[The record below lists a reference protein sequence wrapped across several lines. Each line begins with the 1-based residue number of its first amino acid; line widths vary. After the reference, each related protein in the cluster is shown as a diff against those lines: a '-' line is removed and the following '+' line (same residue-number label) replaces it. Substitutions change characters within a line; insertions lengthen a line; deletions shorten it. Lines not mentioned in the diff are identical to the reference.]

1 VKLVKKYKEEAKERI
16 AFATNSCW
24 ILFEVKI
31 RGNCWRGIIM
41 SEYFK
46 KRKEKKIEIVQRV
59 MEDKAKRKER
69 KQEIAAMPEAERK
82 AVIVSDKQLRKELKQ
97 QRKEEIKSLSRKER
111 KAAKKEAKMYKKIK
125 NRPRRIVGWSAVG
138 AVILITGVTV
148 GPTVSSILGNMTGKH
163 IAIDTTSE
171 EAVKARETA
180 DVIAEKISDEG
191 LVLLKNE
198 NNSLPLADKKINV
211 FGSTAFTF
219 KYAGGGSG
227 ASDLSRAVN
236 LFDALN
242 NAGIE
247 YNQELYDYYAGL
259 PELEEA
265 TGKAETGAV
274 QVVKGMLGGGK
285 EESGEPAVTA
295 AALAQAK
302 EYSDNAMIIV
312 QSDAVEAADV
322 SADQLKVTDD
332 MHALIKKVA
341 DNFSNVTII
350 INAGNTL
357 ELGFVEEY
365 PSIQSVLWVGTP
377 GPFGTNSLAKV
388 LSGEINPS
396 GRITDTYVYDLE
408 SSPASENFGDY
419 QYENLDKAYLNYEE
433 GIYIGYRFYETYYQ
447 GNEEGYKQT
456 VQYPFGSGL
465 SYTTF
470 DWNIV
475 SQQLNNDAIELKIE
489 VKNTGKVAGKDVVQ
503 VYYSAPYTPGGIEK
517 SAINLA
523 TFAKTKSLE
532 PGESETL
539 TITYDTRDMAS
550 YDMENENYVLE
561 KGTYE
566 IKLGKNVHDFDK
578 TLNFELSEEIV
589 YNTDADTGTE
599 YKNRFTQSENELT
612 VLSRNDWEGTYP
624 SDQDDSKVASE
635 LVVERVKEHEFNDDV
650 DMPITGAD
658 NGLKL
663 EDLKGL
669 DYEDPKW
676 DKFLDQF
683 TVDQM
688 IDYVTDGAYHT
699 IAIEEH
705 GIPNTVL
712 LDGPAGLNFFFKKF
726 EAGAFP
732 TEIVIA
738 STWNKELAYEMGE
751 VIGKE
756 AKAYGVH
763 GWYAPALNIHRSPQG
778 GRNFEYM
785 SEDPVL
791 NGMMGANMSK
801 GAGDQGV
808 TVFMKHFIMNEQ
820 ETNARSGILVWSNE
834 QAMRELHLRPFEMT
848 VKEAGVTGAMSSF
861 SYIDGKWANP
871 ELLNG
876 MLRDEWGFEGV
887 VSSDAVFGFMEPQ
900 QAITSGNDL
909 MLDILSVTKNKKL
922 LQEAYNEHPEAI
934 TVGLR
939 NSMHNSLY
947 ATLKTYL
954 FN

>member
-1 VKLVKKYKEEAKERI
+1 
-16 AFATNSCW
+16 
-24 ILFEVKI
+24 
-31 RGNCWRGIIM
+31 M
-41 SEYFK
+41 MEYFK
-46 KRKEKKIEIVQRV
+46 KRKAWKKEILQRV
-59 MEDKAKRKER
+59 REDKAKHKER
-69 KQEIAAMPEAERK
+69 KQEISALPEEKRK
-82 AVIVSDKQLRKELKQ
+82 EAIKSDKLLKKEQKQ
-97 QRKEEIKSLSRKER
+97 QRKEELKTLSRKER
-111 KAAKKEAKMYKKIK
+111 RATKKEAKMYKKIK
-125 NRPRRIVGWSAVG
+125 NRPIRMTSWS
-138 AVILITGVTV
+138 VIALLLITASVTA
-148 GPTVSSILGNMTGKH
+148 GPTVSSLVGNITGKH
-163 IAIDTTSE
+163 IIINTTSAE
-171 EAVKARETA
+171 GVKAREDA
-180 DVIAEKISDEG
+180 DVIAEEIANEG
-191 LVLLKNE
+191 IVLLKNE

-211 FGSTAFTF
+211 FGSTAFSF
-219 KYAGGGSG
+219 KYGGGGSG
-227 ASDLSRAVN
+227 ASDQSRAVN
-236 LFDALN
+236 LFDALK

-247 YNQELYDYYAGL
+247 YNQELYDYYTGL
-259 PELEEA
+259 PELKEV
-265 TGKAETGAV
+265 TGKSDSGFV
-274 QVVKGMLGGGK
+274 QVVKGML
-285 EESGEPAVTA
+285 SGEEAAGEPDVTK
-295 AALAQAK
+295 AALNQAK
-302 EYSDNAMIIV
+302 EYSDNAMIII
-312 QSDAVEAADV
+312 QSEAVEASDV
-322 SADQLKVTDD
+322 SSDQLKLSDE
-332 MHALIKKVA
+332 MHDLIVKVA

-350 INAGNTL
+350 VNAGNTL
-357 ELGFVEEY
+357 ELGFVDEF
-365 PSIQSVLWVGTP
+365 PSIQSVLWIGTP

-388 LSGEINPS
+388 LSGELNPS
-396 GRITDTYVYDLE
+396 GRITDTYVYDVD

-433 GIYIGYRFYETYYQ
+433 GIYVGYRFYETYYQ
-447 GNEEGYKQT
+447 GNDEGYEQT

-475 SQQLNNDAIELKIE
+475 SSKLNNESIELQVE
-489 VKNTGKVAGKDVVQ
+489 VKNTGEVVGKDVVQ

-523 TFAKTKSLE
+523 TFAKTKALE
-532 PGESETL
+532 PGESEII
-539 TITYDTRDMAS
+539 TIKYDTRDMAS
-550 YDMENENYVLE
+550 YDMANENYILE
-561 KGTYE
+561 KGTYQ
-566 IKLGKNVHDFDK
+566 IKLGKNVHMIDH
-578 TLNFELSEEIV
+578 TLSFEIPEDMI
-589 YNTDADTGTE
+589 YKTDADTGTE

-624 SDQDDSKVASE
+624 SDQDDVTVASDK
-635 LVVERVKEHEFNDDV
+635 VIERVQEQEFNDDV
-650 DMPITGAD
+650 EMPTTGSD

-669 DYEDPKW
+669 DFNDPKW
-676 DKFLDQF
+676 DKFLDQL

-688 IDYVTDGAYHT
+688 INYVSEGAYHT
-699 IAIEEH
+699 RAIDEL

-712 LDGPAGLNFFFKKF
+712 LDGPAGFNFFFKKF
-726 EAGAFP
+726 EAGAYP

-738 STWNKELAYEMGE
+738 STWNKDLAYEMGE

-756 AKAYGVH
+756 AKAYGIQ
-763 GWYAPALNIHRSPQG
+763 GWYAPALNIHRSALG

-791 NGMMGANMSK
+791 NGMIGAGLSK

-808 TVFMKHFIMNEQ
+808 IVFMKHFIMNEQ
-820 ETNARSGILVWSNE
+820 ETNARSGLLVWSNE
-834 QAMRELHLRPFEMT
+834 QAMREIHLRPFEMT

-900 QAITSGNDL
+900 KAITSGNDI

-922 LQEAYNEHPEAI
+922 LEEAYEEHPEAI

-947 ATLKTYL
+947 ATLQTYL

>member
-1 VKLVKKYKEEAKERI
+1 MI
-16 AFATNSCW
+16 
-24 ILFEVKI
+24 
-31 RGNCWRGIIM
+31 
-41 SEYFK
+41 EYFK
-46 KRKEKKIEIVQRV
+46 KRKAWKQEIAQRV
-59 MEDKAKRKER
+59 REDKAKRIER

-82 AVIVSDKQLRKELKQ
+82 EAIVSDKQLLKEQKQ
-97 QRKEEIKSLSRKER
+97 QRKEELKSLSRKDR
-111 KAAKKEAKMYKKIK
+111 KAAKKETKMYKKIK
-125 NRPRRIVGWSAVG
+125 NRPRRIAGWSTVG
-138 AVILITGVTV
+138 AVVLIAGVTV
-148 GPTVSSILGNMTGKH
+148 GPTVSSIAGNITGKH
-163 IAIDTTSE
+163 IAIDTTSVE
-171 EAVKARETA
+171 GVKAREAA
-180 DVIAEKISDEG
+180 DAIAEEIADEG

-211 FGSTAFTF
+211 FGSTAFAF

-247 YNQELYDYYAGL
+247 YNQELYDYYTGL

-265 TGKAETGAV
+265 TGKGETGAV
-274 QVVKGMLGGGK
+274 QVVKGMLGGGDK
-285 EESGEPAVTA
+285 EFGEPDISAAV
-295 AALAQAK
+295 LAKAK
-302 EYSDNAMIIV
+302 EYSDNAMIII
-312 QSDAVEAADV
+312 QSDAVEASDV
-322 SADQLKVTDD
+322 SSDKLKVTDD
-332 MHALIKKVA
+332 MHTLIDKVA
-341 DNFSNVTII
+341 ENLSNVTII
-350 INAGNTL
+350 VNAGNTL
-357 ELGFVEEY
+357 ELGFVEDY

-388 LSGEINPS
+388 LSGEVNPS

-433 GIYIGYRFYETYYQ
+433 GIYVGYRFYESYYQ
-447 GNEEGYKQT
+447 GNEKGYKKA

-470 DWNIV
+470 DWNVV
-475 SQQLNNDAIELKIE
+475 SQQLNNESIEIKVE
-489 VKNTGKVAGKDVVQ
+489 VKNIGKVAGKDVVQ

-523 TFAKTKSLE
+523 SFAKTKSLE

-539 TITYDTRDMAS
+539 TITYDSRNMAS
-550 YDMENENYVLE
+550 YDMANENYVLE

-566 IKLGKNVHDFDK
+566 IKLGKNVHDIDK
-578 TLNFELSEEIV
+578 TLNFELTEEIV

-599 YKNRFTQSENELT
+599 YKNRFNQSENELT

-624 SDQDDSKVASE
+624 SDQDDTKVASD
-635 LVVERVKEHEFNDDV
+635 LVVERVQGHEFNDDV

-663 EDLKGL
+663 QDLKGL
-669 DYEDPKW
+669 DFDDPKW
-676 DKFLDQF
+676 DEFLDQL

-688 IDYVTDGAYHT
+688 IDYVSAGAYHT

-712 LDGPAGLNFFFKKF
+712 LDGPAGFNFFFKKF

-738 STWNKELAYEMGE
+738 STWNKDLAYKMGE

-763 GWYAPALNIHRSPQG
+763 GWYAPALNIHRTPQG

-785 SEDPVL
+785 SEDPIL
-791 NGMMGANMSK
+791 NGKIGANLSK
-801 GAGDQGV
+801 GAQDQGV

-820 ETNARSGILVWSNE
+820 ETNARSGMLVWSNE
-834 QAMRELHLRPFEMT
+834 QAMREIHLRPFEMT
-848 VKEAGVTGAMSSF
+848 VKEADVTGAMSSF

-876 MLRDEWGFEGV
+876 MLREEWGFEGV

-900 QAITSGNDL
+900 KAITSGNDL
-909 MLDILSVTKNKKL
+909 MLDIMSVSKNKKQL
-922 LQEAYNEHPEAI
+922 ENAYDEHPEAI
-934 TVGLR
+934 TAGLR

-947 ATLKTYL
+947 ATLQTYL
-954 FN
+954 FD